1 MGVIISY
8 NITYSRSK
16 SQVASTIGG
25 GDHIGRDTLGG
36 HTEVC
41 LLQRYIK
48 IFQKIPYKHGE
59 DEMPWFTQERSNNS
73 EINVDRRCII
83 KSAR

>member
-1 MGVIISY
+1 M
-8 NITYSRSK
+8 
-16 SQVASTIGG
+16 
-25 GDHIGRDTLGG
+25 
-36 HTEVC
+36 EVC

-73 EINVDRRCII
+73 EINTDRRCII